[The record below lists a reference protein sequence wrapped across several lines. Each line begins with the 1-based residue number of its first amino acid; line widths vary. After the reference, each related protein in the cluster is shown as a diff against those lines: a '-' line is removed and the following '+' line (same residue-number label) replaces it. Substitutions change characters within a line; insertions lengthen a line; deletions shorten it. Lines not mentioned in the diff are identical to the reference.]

1 MRMMDLRAAAATAEN
16 ARTGRR
22 RRRDR
27 TGGFTLVELL
37 VVLVILSL
45 VMGLVGPRVLSYLSS
60 SRERAAKLQLQSFS
74 AALDLYYLDM
84 GRYPSTSEGLQAL
97 VKAPAGQD
105 KWAGPYIQQGAVPPD
120 PWGAPYEYRTPG
132 RSKAYAITSLGSD
145 GRRGGEDDAAD
156 IVSD

>member
-1 MRMMDLRAAAATAEN
+1 MTDPKSHDRAQEREAEPPV
-16 ARTGRR
+16 R

-60 SRERAAKLQLQSFS
+60 SRERAARLQLQSFS

-84 GRYPSTSEGLQAL
+84 GRYPSTTEGLQSL

-105 KWAGPYIQQGAVPPD
+105 KWAGPYVQQGQIPAD
-120 PWGAPYEYRTPG
+120 PWGNQYEYRTPG
-132 RSKAYAITSLGSD
+132 RTKAYAITSLGSD
-145 GRRGGEDDAAD
+145 GRRGGESDAAD